1 MTTTLATTKAVGHT
15 SVRECNM
22 RSRDPMET
30 DDGIDEDAKRKFHE
44 DAERT
49 TFARGYA
56 AGQREAWQAWEER
69 GKGKEG
75 TDKAKG
81 DEDAALYAAAAS
93 AYGKDAK

>member
-1 MTTTLATTKAVGHT
+1 
-15 SVRECNM
+15 M

-30 DDGIDEDAKRKFHE
+30 DDGIDESAKRKLHE
-44 DAERT
+44 DNERT

-69 GKGKEG
+69 GKGEEG